1 MRERTGNVLWLLLPA
16 LLAACATG
24 SGSRRAPARTI
35 FMEPLH
41 LGLQPDAELG
51 LADFDAATL
60 LRRGLQHQQRAE
72 YRRALPF
79 YRRILEEFPDSRF
92 LSAAA
97 LNLGACLEELGDDAG
112 AW

>member
-51 LADFDAATL
+51 LADFDGRCRFTGVSSRSFPTAVFS
-60 LRRGLQHQQRAE
+60 RR
-72 YRRALPF
+72 RR
-79 YRRILEEFPDSRF
+79 
-92 LSAAA
+92 
-97 LNLGACLEELGDDAG
+97 
-112 AW
+112 